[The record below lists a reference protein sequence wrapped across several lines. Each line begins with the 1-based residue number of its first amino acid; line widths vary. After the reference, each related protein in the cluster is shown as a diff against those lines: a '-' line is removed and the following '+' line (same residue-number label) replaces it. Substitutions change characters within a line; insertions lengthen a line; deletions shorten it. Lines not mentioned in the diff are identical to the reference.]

1 MWGLDATT
9 ARRQGLQAL
18 TGIINMASPTLI
30 LHQYDISP
38 FSQKAQKMMGLKELS
53 WQSVEMPMI
62 APKPDV
68 EALTGGYRGTPVLQ
82 IGRDVFIDNWMIAR
96 ALDEF
101 DASGPAINA
110 QGGLREAALYAWGER
125 LFTPLLQAALAA
137 YQSEWDADFLA
148 DRKRVFP
155 DVDFDTL
162 DVSDPDRRSQVRAYL
177 GTVEAQL
184 GLDQDFL
191 GGAQADSCDIHVWGM
206 VWMIHSA
213 LPALMPIVE
222 TFPRL
227 TDRYERVSALGTGD
241 REDVKIDV
249 AWQSLKDGPARPL
262 PDTPDQEPLA
272 PWVGEVVDIAAGSA
286 DRGSASGRLLA
297 VDHEQV
303 VLGVEPISGEAA
315 QVWFPRFGYH
325 LRQRG

>member
-1 MWGLDATT
+1 MSGLDATT

-18 TGIINMASPTLI
+18 KGIINMASTALI

-38 FSQKAQKMMGLKELS
+38 FSQKAQKMMGLKGLS

-101 DASGPAINA
+101 DATGPAINT
-110 QGGLREAALYAWGER
+110 QGSLREAALYAWGER
-125 LFTPLLQAALAA
+125 LFTPLLHAALAA

-184 GLDQDFL
+184 GLGQDFL
-191 GGAQADSCDIHVWGM
+191 GGAQADGWDIHVWGM

-227 TDRYERVSALGTGD
+227 TDWYERMSALGTGD
-241 REDVKIDV
+241 REDVEIDV
-249 AWQSLKDGPARPL
+249 AWQALRDGPARPL

-297 VDHEQV
+297 VDHEQL

-325 LRQRG
+325 LKKRG

>member
-9 ARRQGLQAL
+9 ARRQGLQAF

-125 LFTPLLQAALAA
+125 LFTPLLHAALAA

-155 DVDFDTL
+155 DVDFETL

-227 TDRYERVSALGTGD
+227 TNWYERVSALGTGD

>member
-9 ARRQGLQAL
+9 ARRQGLQAF

-125 LFTPLLQAALAA
+125 LFTPLLHAALAA

-227 TDRYERVSALGTGD
+227 TDWYERVSALGTGD
-241 REDVKIDV
+241 REDVKMDV

>member
-1 MWGLDATT
+1 M
-9 ARRQGLQAL
+9 
-18 TGIINMASPTLI
+18 
-30 LHQYDISP
+30 
-38 FSQKAQKMMGLKELS
+38 
-53 WQSVEMPMI
+53 
-62 APKPDV
+62 
-68 EALTGGYRGTPVLQ
+68 
-82 IGRDVFIDNWMIAR
+82 
-96 ALDEF
+96 
-101 DASGPAINA
+101 
-110 QGGLREAALYAWGER
+110 
-125 LFTPLLQAALAA
+125 AA
-137 YQSEWDADFLA
+137 YQSEWDTDFLA

-184 GLDQDFL
+184 GLGQDFL
-191 GGAQADSCDIHVWGM
+191 GGARADSWDIHVWGM

-213 LPALMPIVE
+213 LPALMSIVE

-227 TDRYERVSALGTGD
+227 IDWYERMLALGTGD
-241 REDVKIDV
+241 REDVEIDV
-249 AWQSLKDGPARPL
+249 AWQALKDGPARPL

-303 VLGVEPISGEAA
+303 VLGVEPITGEEA

-325 LRQRG
+325 LTQRG

>member
-1 MWGLDATT
+1 MSDLDATT
-9 ARRQGLQAL
+9 ARRQGLQVL
-18 TGIINMASPTLI
+18 TGIINMASTALI
-30 LHQYDISP
+30 LHQYDVSP
-38 FSQKAQKMMGLKELS
+38 FSQKAQKMMGLKGLS

-62 APKPDV
+62 APKPHV

-96 ALDEF
+96 ALDET
-101 DASGPAINA
+101 DAAGPAINA
-110 QGGLREAALYAWGER
+110 QGGLRDAALYAWGER
-125 LFTPLLQAALAA
+125 LFTPLLHAALAA

-162 DVSDPDRRSQVRAYL
+162 DLSDPDRRSQVRAYL

-191 GGAQADSCDIHVWGM
+191 GGAQADSWDIHVWGM

-227 TDRYERVSALGTGD
+227 TDWYERMLALGTGD
-241 REDVKIDV
+241 REDVEIDV
-249 AWQSLKDGPARPL
+249 AWQALKDGPARPL

-325 LRQRG
+325 LKQRG

>member
-9 ARRQGLQAL
+9 AGRQGLQAL
-18 TGIINMASPTLI
+18 TGIINMASRTLI
-30 LHQYDISP
+30 LHQYDTSP

-125 LFTPLLQAALAA
+125 LFTPLLHAALAA

-227 TDRYERVSALGTGD
+227 TDWYERVSALGTGD

>member
-125 LFTPLLQAALAA
+125 LFTPLLHAALAA

-162 DVSDPDRRSQVRAYL
+162 NVSDPDRRSQVRAYL

-227 TDRYERVSALGTGD
+227 TDWYERVSAFGTGD

>member
-9 ARRQGLQAL
+9 AGRQGLQAL

-125 LFTPLLQAALAA
+125 LFTPLLHAALAA

-162 DVSDPDRRSQVRAYL
+162 NVSDPDRRSQVRAYL

-227 TDRYERVSALGTGD
+227 TDWYERVSALGTGD

>member
-53 WQSVEMPMI
+53 WQGVEMPMI

-125 LFTPLLQAALAA
+125 LFTPLLHSALAA

-227 TDRYERVSALGTGD
+227 TDWYDRVSALGTGD

-303 VLGVEPISGEAA
+303 VLAVEPIPGETA

-325 LRQRG
+325 LKQRF

>member
-1 MWGLDATT
+1 
-9 ARRQGLQAL
+9 
-18 TGIINMASPTLI
+18 MASPTLI

-110 QGGLREAALYAWGER
+110 QGSLREAALYAWGER
-125 LFTPLLQAALAA
+125 LFTPLLLAALAA

-227 TDRYERVSALGTGD
+227 TDWYERVSALGTGD

>member
-9 ARRQGLQAL
+9 ARRQGLQAF

-125 LFTPLLQAALAA
+125 LFTPLLHAALAA

-162 DVSDPDRRSQVRAYL
+162 NVSDPDRRSQVRAYL

-227 TDRYERVSALGTGD
+227 TDWYERVSALGTGD

>member
-1 MWGLDATT
+1 MSGLDATT
-9 ARRQGLQAL
+9 ARRQGLRAL

-125 LFTPLLQAALAA
+125 LFTPLLHAALAA

-162 DVSDPDRRSQVRAYL
+162 DVTDPDRRSQVRAYL

-222 TFPRL
+222 TLPRL
-227 TDRYERVSALGTGD
+227 TDWYERVSALGSGD

-272 PWVGEVVDIAAGSA
+272 PWVGEVVDVSAESA

-303 VLGVEPISGEAA
+303 VLGVEPISGGAA

>member
-1 MWGLDATT
+1 
-9 ARRQGLQAL
+9 
-18 TGIINMASPTLI
+18 MASRTLI

-125 LFTPLLQAALAA
+125 LFTPLLLAALAA

-227 TDRYERVSALGTGD
+227 TDWYERVSALGTGD

>member
-18 TGIINMASPTLI
+18 TGIVNMASPTLI

-125 LFTPLLQAALAA
+125 LFTPLLHAALAA

-227 TDRYERVSALGTGD
+227 TDWYDRVSAMGTGD